1 MNDFDRLLE
10 TELSRMLDRV
20 VRTPAPPRR
29 RRPGSRPVLTLYRRS
44 DEPTGRVAK
53 VVVLVDA
60 PLVPRAEAAFTEPVA
75 ATRPIIFS

>member
-29 RRPGSRPVLTLYRRS
+29 GRPGASPLLKLLRGS
-44 DEPTGRVAK
+44 DEPADRLAK
-53 VVVLVDA
+53 IVVLADA
-60 PLVPRAEAAFTEPVA
+60 PAVQPV
-75 ATRPIIFS
+75 ILS

>member
-1 MNDFDRLLE
+1 MNDFDRHLE

-29 RRPGSRPVLTLYRRS
+29 GRSGSRPVLTLYRSS

-60 PLVPRAEAAFTEPVA
+60 PLVPRAGAAFMEPGTV
-75 ATRPIIFS
+75 TRPVIFS

>member
-29 RRPGSRPVLTLYRRS
+29 GRPGSSPLLKLLRGS
-44 DEPTGRVAK
+44 DEPADRLAK
-53 VVVLVDA
+53 IVVRADA
-60 PLVPRAEAAFTEPVA
+60 PAVQPV
-75 ATRPIIFS
+75 ILS

>member
-29 RRPGSRPVLTLYRRS
+29 GRSGSHPLLKLFARS

-53 VVVLVDA
+53 VVVLADA
-60 PLVPRAEAAFTEPVA
+60 PGAVSGPV
-75 ATRPIIFS
+75 IFS